1 MEFQNLKKLTDDI
14 FSKGWRCRL
23 GKTSH
28 LPWNRLRLEAA
39 ETMDRYATK
48 TKFDWTL
55 NRPFGSFGTT
65 EEQYVNYVRTDEL
78 LSEQFDR
85 HESRV
90 Q

>member
-1 MEFQNLKKLTDDI
+1 MEVPIGQDVP
-14 FSKGWRCRL
+14 SA
-23 GKTSH
+23 
-28 LPWNRLRLEAA
+28 LEPV
-39 ETMDRYATK
+39 EIRSSRNHGPYATK